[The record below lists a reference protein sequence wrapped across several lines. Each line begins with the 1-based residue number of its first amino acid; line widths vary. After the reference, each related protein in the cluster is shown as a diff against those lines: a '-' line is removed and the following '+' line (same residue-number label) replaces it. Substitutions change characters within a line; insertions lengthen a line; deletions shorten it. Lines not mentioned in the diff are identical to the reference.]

1 MMKVFFLFQFLT
13 LSIQTIIEVRENQ
26 TERLLPCAGWTNG
39 GAIGLSLNFLF
50 LFFSRKKEK

>member
-26 TERLLPCAGWTNG
+26 TEGLLLCAGWTYG
-39 GAIGLSLNFLF
+39 GAIGFALNYSKRPHELQ
-50 LFFSRKKEK
+50 